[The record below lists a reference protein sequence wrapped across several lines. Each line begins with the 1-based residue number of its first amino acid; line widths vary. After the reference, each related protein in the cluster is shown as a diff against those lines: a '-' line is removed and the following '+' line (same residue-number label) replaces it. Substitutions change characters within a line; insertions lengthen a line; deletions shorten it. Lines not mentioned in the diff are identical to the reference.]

1 MTHAFHVPRIFL
13 MSNLYAN
20 IQEVFKSLKDCDVIL
35 TVGNT
40 LRSDDGLGP
49 FIASKLETGENL
61 TIVDAGSNPENVI
74 DDIIELKPKNIL
86 IIDAADFK
94 AEPGVVRLIDKD
106 DIPETTLSTHTISLK
121 VIAEILAQDTKA
133 QIKFLG
139 VQAKNVELGEG
150 MCDEVKTAALGIIEE
165 IKRRFYYA

>member
-1 MTHAFHVPRIFL
+1 MIPAFHAPRIFS

-20 IQEVFKSLKDCDVIL
+20 IQEVFESLESCDLIL
-35 TVGNT
+35 TIGNT

-49 FIASKLETGENL
+49 FIASELGQNKNITVIN
-61 TIVDAGSNPENVI
+61 AGSNPENVI
-74 DDIIELKPKNIL
+74 EDIIELKPKNIL

-94 AEPGVVRLIDKD
+94 TQPGTIKLIDKE

-133 QIKFLG
+133 EIKFLG
-139 VQAKNVELGEG
+139 VQIKSVGLGEEI
-150 MCDEVKTAALGIIEE
+150 CDEVKIAALRIVEE